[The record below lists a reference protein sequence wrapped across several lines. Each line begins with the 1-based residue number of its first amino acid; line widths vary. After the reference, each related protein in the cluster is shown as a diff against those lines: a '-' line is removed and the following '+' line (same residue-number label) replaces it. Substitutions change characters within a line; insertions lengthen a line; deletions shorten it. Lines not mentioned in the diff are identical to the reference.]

1 VARPSSTPRRTRSQ
15 LEVWKFGGASL
26 ADAAGISRA
35 VALIGGHQGPLAV
48 VASALGGITDLLL
61 EGAAAATSGRD
72 ADARRAAAEFLR
84 RHRDVARALIPA
96 GPARRRLL
104 ATIDA
109 SAREYRELCIAI
121 GVLGHLA
128 PRASDLLV
136 SRGERISASIVAA
149 ALSQARRRA
158 SFVDATD
165 FVVSDDHHGGAAP
178 NLAATGKLARAR
190 LRPLLAAGT
199 IGVVPGFIGGAPD
212 GSITTLGRGGSD
224 LTATLLARALGA
236 KRVVCWKDV
245 PGILTADP
253 RLVAEARLIPQ
264 LHHREA
270 AEVAHYGAKVLH
282 PRALIP
288 IAGTRI
294 TLHVRSFIH
303 PDQPG
308 TEVSAR
314 KSLSEYPVK
323 ALAIVRGQAIVTVAG
338 KGMVGVHG
346 IAARTFVAVDAER
359 LSVSTIFQA
368 SSESSIGFTLPE
380 GEADRAV
387 SSLKTAFRDELASGL
402 IDNITARRGM
412 AVIAVVGDGMVG
424 APGIAARVFS
434 ALADGG
440 INVVAIAQ
448 GSSERN
454 ISFAVTADQATEAV
468 RRVHDAFQLSKIG
481 GGRAPAAPRT
491 DVVLLGFGRVGRAL
505 ADQIAAA
512 NGQSMVRVVGL
523 LDRSGYI
530 FEPRGISRRRL
541 SDLASRKD
549 AGALLADLG
558 GRAAPSAEALAVMAG
573 HAVSR
578 PVLVDVTSEET
589 NDLLRAALGNG
600 FSVVLA
606 NKKPLAGSFDS
617 YQQLLAASANG
628 NCQLKYEATVG
639 AGLPIIDTYHKLA
652 ETGDRVLRVEGC
664 VSGTLMYVV
673 SAVSAGKPF
682 SQAVREAV
690 EKGYAEPDPRDD
702 LSGRDAAR
710 KALILARLLG
720 YRGGAPTPDDLV
732 PRKLKHLPLDQFM
745 TRLAEVDAEWKT
757 RVAQEAA
764 KGRVLRYVVAATPR
778 GVSARLTAV
787 PTTSPIGAL
796 QGTRNLI
803 AFTTRRYASEPLV
816 VSGPGAG
823 AEVTAAG
830 ILNDIYWLAQRSGP
844 STALGAG
851 HRLLGSEGG
860 R

>member
-1 VARPSSTPRRTRSQ
+1 V
-15 LEVWKFGGASL
+15 
-26 ADAAGISRA
+26 
-35 VALIGGHQGPLAV
+35 
-48 VASALGGITDLLL
+48 
-61 EGAAAATSGRD
+61 
-72 ADARRAAAEFLR
+72 
-84 RHRDVARALIPA
+84 
-96 GPARRRLL
+96 
-104 ATIDA
+104 
-109 SAREYRELCIAI
+109 
-121 GVLGHLA
+121 
-128 PRASDLLV
+128 
-136 SRGERISASIVAA
+136 
-149 ALSQARRRA
+149 
-158 SFVDATD
+158 
-165 FVVSDDHHGGAAP
+165 
-178 NLAATGKLARAR
+178 
-190 LRPLLAAGT
+190 
-199 IGVVPGFIGGAPD
+199 
-212 GSITTLGRGGSD
+212 
-224 LTATLLARALGA
+224 
-236 KRVVCWKDV
+236 
-245 PGILTADP
+245 
-253 RLVAEARLIPQ
+253 
-264 LHHREA
+264 
-270 AEVAHYGAKVLH
+270 
-282 PRALIP
+282 
-288 IAGTRI
+288 
-294 TLHVRSFIH
+294 
-303 PDQPG
+303 
-308 TEVSAR
+308 
-314 KSLSEYPVK
+314 
-323 ALAIVRGQAIVTVAG
+323 
-338 KGMVGVHG
+338 
-346 IAARTFVAVDAER
+346 
-359 LSVSTIFQA
+359 
-368 SSESSIGFTLPE
+368 FT
-380 GEADRAV
+380 
-387 SSLKTAFRDELASGL
+387 
-402 IDNITARRGM
+402 
-412 AVIAVVGDGMVG
+412 
-424 APGIAARVFS
+424 

-454 ISFAVTADQATEAV
+454 ISFAVTADQATDAV

-617 YQQLLAASANG
+617 YAQLLAASANG

-732 PRKLKHLPLDQFM
+732 PRRLKNLPLDQFM
-745 TRLAEVDAEWKT
+745 ARLSSVDEEWKA
-757 RVAQEAA
+757 RVAHEAA

-803 AFTTRRYASEPLV
+803 AFTTKRYSNEPLV

-823 AEVTAAG
+823 AAVTAAG
-830 ILNDIYWLAQRSGP
+830 ILNDIYSLAQR
-844 STALGAG
+844 AG
-851 HRLLGSEGG
+851 HRVLASEGD